1 MLPTRSFTFLCSL
14 FLFQQTALAQTSP
27 PANHQPVTLEPIVI
41 SASSTEHSLRHAPAS
56 ISVITADDLKDRP
69 VSNLADALRDVPGV
83 VITGIGLNRKGV
95 SFRGMDSKYSL
106 ALVNGRRITPSIN
119 AIAHSNF
126 DLNWVPA
133 SQIERIEVVRGP
145 MSSLY
150 GSEALGGTINIITKG
165 AQDTWTGEVSSYFS
179 NGIDDLA
186 GNSYI
191 FSASASGPLIKDKLF
206 INVHGEKKYQG
217 EVPMPSTASGLRSS
231 YLEGLRSHQAGVGL
245 KWVIAPGH
253 SLSLDHLSG
262 QEDNLRNVIGTRSV
276 PPPSSGRPVSQSYEY
291 KAMDDIRRRQT
302 SLGYQGEW
310 SWGKMQANLYDSELE
325 RTNTR
330 NDTSYEDIQKL
341 NETIADFR
349 VNIPFAQRHLLSAGA
364 EWRKE
369 KLEDDGFTGSGKT
382 SLIHTA
388 LYLQDEIA
396 FTPDWSVII
405 GDRLDHHEK
414 FGTHHSP
421 RLYTVYDPSEEF
433 TLKGGIGRGF
443 KAPTLKQLSPNYAG
457 SGRGGFFTVHGNPDL
472 RPETSTNLELSAIYE
487 TGRLFLEGTVYRN
500 KLKNKIAYTCTNY
513 CNIRGQELGTYHNIE
528 QASYNGF
535 ELGGS
540 YDLTNSLKL
549 KVSYTYLNARDNED
563 RHLTLTPRHT
573 GSAGLTWAPSENLTL
588 GAHMQY
594 IGTQYIDSGNHT
606 NKQKASQV
614 YSLHAGYQLNKHLR
628 ISAGIENLTNERF
641 IDEDTVNTYAEAGR
655 RLNLGLTLSF

>member
-69 VSNLADALRDVPGV
+69 VSNLADAMRDVPGV
-83 VITGIGLNRKGV
+83 TITGIGLNRKGV

-106 ALVNGRRITPSIN
+106 VLINGRRITPSIN
-119 AIAHSNF
+119 AIAHSNI
-126 DLNWVPA
+126 DLNWVPT
-133 SQIERIEVVRGP
+133 SQIERIEVIRGP

-150 GSEALGGTINIITKG
+150 GSEALGGTINIITKTV
-165 AQDTWTGEVSSYFS
+165 QDSWSGEVSSYFS

-191 FSASASGPLIKDKLF
+191 FSASASGPLIKNKLF

-217 EVPMPSTASGLRSS
+217 EVAMPSAANGVRPS

-245 KWVIAPGH
+245 KWIMAPGH
-253 SLSLDHLSG
+253 ELTLDHLSG
-262 QEDNLRNVIGTRSV
+262 QEDNTRHAIATKTIRQPGL
-276 PPPSSGRPVSQSYEY
+276 PPVTTQYSYETS
-291 KAMDDIRRRQT
+291 DDIRRRQT

-310 SWGKMQANLYDSELE
+310 SWGKMQANLYDSGLE

-330 NDTSYEDIQKL
+330 NDTSYKDIQKL
-341 NETIADFR
+341 TETIADLR
-349 VNIPFAQRHLLSAGA
+349 VNIPLAQRHLLSAGA

-421 RLYTVYDPSEEF
+421 RLYTVYDLSEEF
-433 TLKGGIGRGF
+433 TLKGGIGKGF
-443 KAPTLKQLSPNYAG
+443 KAPTLKQLSPTYSG
-457 SGRGGFFTVHGNPDL
+457 SGRGGFFTVHGNPNL
-472 RPETSTNLELSAIYE
+472 SPETSTNLELSAIYE
-487 TGRLFLEGTVYRN
+487 TDRLFLEGTIYRN
-500 KLKNKIAYTCTNY
+500 KLKNKISYACTANCGQRGLETGTYQNIDRARYT
-513 CNIRGQELGTYHNIE
+513 GAELG
-528 QASYNGF
+528 ASYA
-535 ELGGS
+535 
-540 YDLTNSLKL
+540 LTNSLKL
-549 KVSYTYLNARDNED
+549 KLSYNYLNARDNED
-563 RHLTLTPRHT
+563 RHLTLTPRHS
-573 GSAGLTWAPSENLTL
+573 GSAGLTWTPSDNLTL
-588 GAHMQY
+588 GARMQY
-594 IGTQYIDSGNHT
+594 IGTQYMDSLNHA